1 MLVELDF
8 EGAAYE
14 KGKEDVAISLFD
26 ILDVETIAKKTK
38 LALERVKELKEQY
51 LKNITE
57 GQ

>member
-1 MLVELDF
+1 VLELLDF

-26 ILDVETIAKKTK
+26 ILDVETISARTK

-51 LKNITE
+51 FKNDTE
-57 GQ
+57 E